1 VGNDGMIALYGT
13 DQYLYVRKPLPQKLV
28 GKKHNMPDILV
39 DFITRSPD
47 YSKTYRGASKV
58 DGVERLLTVRKMNDY
73 PLIVIVGF
81 SVNELLANW
90 KIKAAIHFIIVALVL
105 GMFAY
110 FLVNYF
116 YSMEQLE
123 EQRKQAIQSAKLS
136 SLGEM
141 AGGIAHEI
149 NNPLTIIGSH
159 AKILKRSNTTNDPK
173 INESLD
179 KIIVTTNRIA
189 KIIKGLRSFSRDSFN
204 DPYAPTSIAKIVSST
219 LELCH
224 EKLKTNSII
233 LKVSVPEDLEANCQE
248 IQIAQVLMNLISN
261 SVDAIE
267 FLDDK
272 WIEISA
278 YDINNQIKLIVTDSG
293 NKIPDEIS
301 EKIMLPFFTTKEVG
315 KGTGLGLSISKGIVE
330 SHNGKFYFDKKVEH
344 TTFVIELPK
353 AVQTKVA

>member
-1 VGNDGMIALYGT
+1 
-13 DQYLYVRKPLPQKLV
+13 
-28 GKKHNMPDILV
+28 MPDILV

-47 YSKTYRGASKV
+47 YSKTYRGASNV

-204 DPYAPTSIAKIVSST
+204 DPYAPTSIAKIVSGT

-330 SHNGKFYFDKKVEH
+330 SHNGKFCFDKKAEH

-353 AVQTKVA
+353 AVQTKAA